1 MWIFFF
7 VVALYI
13 LYRLLNK
20 NKKTNIST
28 ETRNPKDSQARKNTN
43 APIPAQRK
51 AHNRALK
58 VTPSSN
64 EFIPSHI
71 TSFIA
76 GIPHR
81 LGKNIQINSILS
93 AGQNLQYLREPG
105 NKHDKNAIK
114 LMANGVHIGYI
125 PKDDNPKIA
134 LHLDSGNAISV
145 TVLSI
150 DSSDLW
156 RGVQIRVVLN

>member
-20 NKKTNIST
+20 NKKTNTST
-28 ETRNPKDSQARKNTN
+28 EPQNPSGSQAHKNTN
-43 APIPAQRK
+43 SPISVQRK
-51 AHNRALK
+51 AYNRAPT
-58 VTPSSN
+58 VTPFSN
-64 EFIPSHI
+64 EFIPFHI

-114 LMANGVHIGYI
+114 LMANGVHIGYV
-125 PKDDNPKIA
+125 PKNDNPKIA
-134 LHLDSGNAISV
+134 LHLDSGNAILV

>member
-7 VVALYI
+7 AVALYL
-13 LYRLLNK
+13 LYRLLNR
-20 NKKTNIST
+20 NKKTNIPT
-28 ETRNPKDSQARKNTN
+28 ETPNPSDPQGRKNTN

-51 AHNRALK
+51 GYNKAPTA
-58 VTPSSN
+58 TPSLN
-64 EFIPSHI
+64 EVIPSHI

-93 AGQNLQYLREPG
+93 TGQNLQYLREPG

-114 LMANGVHIGYI
+114 LIANGVHIGYI
-125 PKDDNPKIA
+125 PKDDNPKIT